1 MDIEKAAEIIPMT
14 SLEAHN
20 KVLQIGLF
28 GFGVVGEGLY
38 KILQQ
43 TPSLNANISRV
54 CIKNPYKKRNAP
66 EELFTIDRDE
76 LLDDPNIN
84 VIVEVIDDSVAA
96 FEIVS
101 RALKNG
107 KAVVSAS
114 KKMIAENLPEILQLQ
129 QDTGL
134 PFLCEAAACAS
145 IPVIRNLEEYY
156 DNDLLHSIK
165 AIVNGST
172 NFILTKMFEEKLD
185 FQQALL
191 LAQQLG
197 FAESNPALDVEGF
210 DAVNKWS
217 ILLTHAY
224 GIVEHP
230 KNIVFNG
237 IQNIQGSDA
246 VVAREKHYEIKLVGQ
261 AKKLLNGKVAAFV
274 LPQFIRQD
282 DHLAFV
288 KNEYNGVVIESGFS
302 DKQFFY
308 GKGAGSFPTASAV
321 LSDISALRY
330 QYRYEYKKLYY
341 HKPNELTQDFYVKI
355 YLSFDDLKYIPKEK
369 FEWIEEWHS
378 DADRKYL
385 IGVIAFNELRK
396 GDWWREN
403 NTSLILTPEPII
415 EDIELRRI
423 KKKSLELAGVI

>member
-1 MDIEKAAEIIPMT
+1 MEPDKAAEAAQLLT
-14 SLEAHN
+14 AEAHTR
-20 KVLQIGLF
+20 VLQIGLF

-38 KILQQ
+38 KVLQQ
-43 TPSLNANISRV
+43 TPSLNANIAKV

-66 EELFTIDRDE
+66 EHLFTVERDE
-76 LLDDPNIN
+76 LLNDPEIN

-101 RALKNG
+101 KALKNG

-114 KKMIAENLPEILQLQ
+114 KKMIAENLPAILQLQ
-129 QDTGL
+129 QETGL
-134 PFLCEAAACAS
+134 PFLCEASACAS

-197 FAESNPALDVEGF
+197 FAESNPVLDVEGY

-237 IQNIQGSDA
+237 IQNIQGTDA
-246 VVAREKHYEIKLVGQ
+246 VVAGEKHYEIKLVAQ
-261 AKKLLNGKVAAFV
+261 AKKLINGKVAAFV

-288 KNEYNGVVIESGFS
+288 KNEYNGVVIESGFA

-341 HKPNELTQDFYVKI
+341 HKPNELTTEFFVKA
-355 YLSFDDLKYIPKEK
+355 YLSFDDLKYIPKDK

-378 DADRKYL
+378 DEDRKYL
-385 IGVIAFNELRK
+385 IGVIAFDELRNSN
-396 GDWWREN
+396 WWREN

-415 EDIELRRI
+415 EDVEIRKL